1 MGQNFGIHPDTIE
14 EIKQRADIIDVI
26 SDFIV
31 LRKRGKDYVGF
42 CPFHEEKTPSFT
54 VSPHKQMY
62 YCFGCQAGG
71 NAIKFLMELGKRSFS
86 EVILDLAGRYQIPVK
101 TLLPEQQEELQHKQ
115 SLKEHLYQILAVAA
129 DFYQYNLRQHGNE
142 AREYLQKTRKL
153 SQETIDQF
161 QLGLTPAGWGTLH
174 GYLVEQKHYP
184 VELVEKAGLI
194 KRRSSGNGYYDV
206 FRDRLII
213 PIWDIQGKIIGFGGR
228 SLGDEQPKY
237 LNSPETELFDKGKN
251 LFALDKAK
259 TAISKQDQAIV
270 VEGYFD
276 AIALHAAGINNAVAS
291 LGTALSL
298 NQIKL
303 LLRYTESKQ
312 IILNFDAD
320 KAGTKATERAIGEI
334 ADLAYRGEVKLR
346 VINLPEGKDADEY
359 LKNYSA
365 VAYREIVENAPLW
378 IDWQIEQI
386 LKDKNLKQGDQYQL
400 VAGEMVKLM
409 GKINN
414 NDTRSHYIN
423 RCAEILS
430 QGESR
435 LIPLLANDIIK
446 QINKPRKKI
455 IGNDKKSEIKVVAD
469 GGDRTLLERAEARIL
484 RIYLHCPEYRQAI
497 IDILEERRLQFTIS
511 HHRFLWQNIL
521 GIQENLDI
529 NYIDL
534 IAKLQDKYLQFP
546 EHLSTISSL
555 FHLDEKTEK
564 DIGHAWELI
573 QAAAA
578 CIERVMCEKR
588 SRHFLELWQKT
599 NPVQEA
605 KMWQYYTQ
613 EFYAIKARIKELDR
627 ELNFLYFFR

>member
-1 MGQNFGIHPDTIE
+1 MGQNLGIHPETIE
-14 EIKQRADIIDVI
+14 EIKQRVDIIDIV

-31 LRKRGKDYVGF
+31 LRKRGKDYVGS

-115 SLKEHLYQILAVAA
+115 SLKEHLYQILAVTA
-129 DFYQYNLRQHGNE
+129 DFYQYNLRQHGKE
-142 AREYLQKTRKL
+142 AQEYLQKTRQL

-161 QLGLTPAGWGTLH
+161 QLGLTPAGWGTLY
-174 GYLVEQKHYP
+174 GYLVDQKHYP

-194 KRRSSGNGYYDV
+194 KKRQSGNGYYDV

-251 LFALDKAK
+251 LFALDRAK
-259 TAISKQDQAIV
+259 TAISKQDKAIV

-276 AIALHAAGINNAVAS
+276 AIALHAAGINNVVAS

-298 NQIKL
+298 NQIRL

-312 IILNFDAD
+312 IILNFDTD
-320 KAGTKATERAIGEI
+320 QAGTKATERAIGEI

-365 VAYREIVENAPLW
+365 VAYREIVDNAPLW

-400 VAGEMVKLM
+400 VAEEMVKLM

-423 RCAEILS
+423 HCAEILS

-435 LIPLLANDIIK
+435 LIPLRANDIIK

-455 IGNDKKSEIKVVAD
+455 IGNNKNSALKIVSDS
-469 GGDRTLLERAEARIL
+469 GDRTLLERAETRIL
-484 RIYLHCPEYRQAI
+484 RIYLHCSEYRQAI

-511 HHRFLWQNIL
+511 HHRFLWRSIL
-521 GIQENLDI
+521 EIPENFEL
-529 NYIDL
+529 NSTDL
-534 IAKLQDKYLQFP
+534 IAKLQDKYIQFP
-546 EHLSTISSL
+546 EHLSTILNL
-555 FHLDEKTEK
+555 FHLNENTEK
-564 DIGHAWELI
+564 DIIHAGELI

-599 NPVQEA
+599 NPVQDP

-613 EFYAIKARIKELDR
+613 EFYAIKARIKELDT
-627 ELNFLYFFR
+627 ELNFLYFYR